1 MDAYAGLNAQA
12 FERAAGSDRG
22 AVFLGVTILVEGRP
36 RRGMRPVS

>member
-1 MDAYAGLNAQA
+1 MPFLLPTG
-12 FERAAGSDRG
+12 GSDRG